1 MTFKFLFDSTS
12 TKRKPILFKEYRL
25 TQEFNM
31 KAKKYYFFRNIILK
45 WIRNIYLI
53 KLLQL
58 VILPSK
64 NYDLT

>member
-31 KAKKYYFFRNIILK
+31 KAKKYYF
-45 WIRNIYLI
+45 
-53 KLLQL
+53 KLDNKC
-58 VILPSK
+58 IFNK
-64 NYDLT
+64 TFTITNTTC